1 MPTGLDSRLRGND
14 DERSWRKRWDWWDW
28 WAEAHPTAHPTTHP
42 TARPTAHS
50 MPTLHICPAPASV
63 NGECIKNAV

>member
-1 MPTGLDSRLRGND
+1 L
-14 DERSWRKRWDWWDW
+14 DWWDW
-28 WAEAHPTAHPTTHP
+28 WAEAHPTAHPTAQSTTHPTAQSTAHP

-63 NGECIKNAV
+63 NGKCIKNAV

>member
-28 WAEAHPTAHPTTHP
+28 WAEAHPTA
-42 TARPTAHS
+42 RPTAHS